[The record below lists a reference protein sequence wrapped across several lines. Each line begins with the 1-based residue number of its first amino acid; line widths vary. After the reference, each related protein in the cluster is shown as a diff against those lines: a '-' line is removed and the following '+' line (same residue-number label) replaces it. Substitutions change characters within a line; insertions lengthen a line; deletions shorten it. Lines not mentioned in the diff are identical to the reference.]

1 MPTIETVSQKTY
13 LHLFEKSVNKDP
25 VIIKDLVVTLRFL
38 FKKPLLWKSINWY
51 GFKTD
56 VRFKYSP

>member
-25 VIIKDLVVTLRFL
+25 VIIKDSVVTLRFL
-38 FKKPLLWKSINWY
+38 FKKPLLWKSIN
-51 GFKTD
+51 
-56 VRFKYSP
+56 